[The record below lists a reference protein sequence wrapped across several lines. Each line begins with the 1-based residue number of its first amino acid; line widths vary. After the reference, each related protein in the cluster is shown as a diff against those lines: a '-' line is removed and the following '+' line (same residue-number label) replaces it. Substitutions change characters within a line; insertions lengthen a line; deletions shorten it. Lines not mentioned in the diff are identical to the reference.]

1 MPLNGLLNGG
11 AVPPPS
17 MKIWMTWSE
26 LVKSPRVTKEQF
38 QTQLAKY
45 PKSAILI
52 ACARLSVLFG
62 YGPDACTVPS
72 DGVADLHISTLFPPL
87 LVPRIN
93 WWVHHEGRVP
103 FFNGQLRY
111 LAAET
116 VRLQPQQPVPEVPG
130 NGPQNNQFG
139 ELMLKSGE
147 LLYKKHVVVQDELDS
162 YANITAEFLP
172 SYEITSPTDPIF
184 SFLRFYIWLTKIIA
198 RIPANLL
205 KFDIETEFRTLF
217 PFPIVTYAEF
227 IAAFAMHAALE
238 RQNRAYDRPID
249 ATLRKSWFKNTSIPK
264 ATIEQM
270 FQTVSFSLDDMPE
283 PKDTLGYGDFEFLK
297 DRPYFL
303 FNNGMYMLDYEFA
316 LGKLESAVIWR
327 VLRNLPDNK
336 KDPWLS
342 YWGLVFEEYVTWMF
356 ETYAAPAL
364 HKLYPNPT
372 YVSSTDQ
379 ICDQIVI
386 CGNTAVLIEAKLA
399 TCTAA
404 DRYSSDYLK
413 IKNYLEDKLVK
424 TKGVSQLLA
433 AVNRLSAKSSD
444 VPDYLREITKII
456 PLVITR
462 DDIGGCWGVNAYLN
476 KRFKDQ
482 LSVKARKRVVVTPL
496 VSMNITCLERM
507 MWVLQERAFADVM
520 EERIKTDPTLRQPFD
535 AAVKYVQRGAAPKLH
550 AHVEAYEELSDRLIA
565 DFSLKEDEVSE
576 PPVQE

>member
-1 MPLNGLLNGG
+1 VEGP
-11 AVPPPS
+11 VPPPK
-17 MKIWMTWSE
+17 MAMWTTWSE
-26 LVKSPRVTKEQF
+26 LTNSPRVTKEQF
-38 QTQLAKY
+38 QDQLAKY
-45 PKSAILI
+45 PKSSILI
-52 ACARLSVLFG
+52 ACTKLSVGFG
-62 YGPDACTVPS
+62 YGPDACTLPPEHI
-72 DGVADLHISTLFPPL
+72 ADLHIPIVFPPF
-87 LVPRIN
+87 LVPQVN
-93 WWVHHEGRVP
+93 WWVHHEGRLP

-116 VRLQPQQPVPEVPG
+116 VRLQPQHPVPEIPE

-147 LLYKKHVVVQDELDS
+147 LLYKKHVIVEGELDG
-162 YANITAEFLP
+162 YANIAAEFLP

-184 SFLRFYIWLTKIIA
+184 SFLRFYIWLTKIIP

-205 KFDIETEFRTLF
+205 KFDLETEFQKLF
-217 PFPIVTYAEF
+217 PFPIITYAEF
-227 IAAFAMHAALE
+227 ISTFALHAGRA
-238 RQNRAYDRPID
+238 RQTQIYDKPID
-249 ATLRKSWFKNTSIPK
+249 ATLRKSWFKNTNIPE

-270 FQTVSFSLDDMPE
+270 FETVSFSLDKMPK

-303 FNNGMYMLDYEFA
+303 FNGEMYMLDYEFA

-336 KDPWLS
+336 RDPWLS

-356 ETYAAPAL
+356 DTYAQPAL

-379 ICDQIVI
+379 ICDQIII

-404 DRYSSDYLK
+404 DRYSGDYDK
-413 IKNYLEDKLVK
+413 IKGYLEDKLVK
-424 TKGVSQLLA
+424 TKGVNQLLN
-433 AVNRLSAKSSD
+433 AVKRLGAKGAD
-444 VPDYLREITKII
+444 VPDYLKGIKKII
-456 PLVITR
+456 PLIITR
-462 DDIGGCWGVNAYLN
+462 DDFGGCWGVNAYLN

-482 LSVKARKRVVVTPL
+482 LSTKSHKGIVVTPL
-496 VSMNITCLERM
+496 VSMNISCLERM
-507 MWVLQERAFADVM
+507 MWVLQEKGLADVM
-520 EERIKTDPTLRQPFD
+520 EERIETDPTLRQPFD

-550 AHVEAYEELSDRLIA
+550 AHVEAYEELNDRLIV
-565 DFSLKEDEVSE
+565 DFGVKEDDSSE
-576 PPVQE
+576 PAVKE